1 MAAPSRPRCGPASG
15 SAPWWKSSRA
25 CRAAWTS
32 PWPACSSS
40 ATAFRSA
47 SCRRRARDQAR
58 PPPLPPSD
66 VSIKRPVFATVLSL
80 IIVIFGLFAFQ
91 KLAVREYPNIDP
103 PIITVNTTYKGA
115 AAEIVESQITQ
126 IIEDAVSGIEGIR
139 SMVSTSRE
147 ESSTV
152 SIEFLLTRN
161 VDSAA
166 NDVRDKVSR
175 VLNKLPEAADPPV
188 MAKAETDSRPI
199 MWLAVMSDSMTPM
212 ELTDYAS
219 RYLVDRF
226 SVVPGVAQVTVG
238 GERKYSMRI
247 DLDRAALAARALT
260 VQDVETAIRRQNV
273 DLPAGRIESRMREM
287 SVKTDSSLS
296 TPEQFRA
303 LVVKQTDGYLIRL
316 GEVAKIE
323 LAPENDRSDMLIDG
337 KPTIGLGV
345 YRQSVANA
353 LEISEGV
360 RAELAKVK
368 DSLPPG
374 MQMKLRYDSSEFISQ
389 SIFEVYHA
397 TGIALALVIGV
408 IFIFLR
414 SWRATVIPAVAI
426 PVSIIGSF
434 IILGAFGYSLNV
446 LTLLAMVL
454 AIGLVVDDAIVV
466 LENIHRR
473 IEEGEPPLVA
483 SLRGAQ
489 QIGFAVIATTVVL
502 IAVFVPISLLE
513 GSTGRLFREF
523 GIAMAAAVLFSGFVA
538 LTLTPMLCSKLL
550 HSASDE
556 GILYRITEPVFTGMQ
571 NGYKWLLAKSLDAP
585 IVTLAIGVA
594 AVASI
599 SLLFGAVREEF
610 APLEDRGTFFVQV
623 QGPEGTSLEYTRR
636 YAQEIERRMK
646 TTDKT
651 GVIDG
656 VMTVLAPGFNRPGPV
671 NEAFV
676 TANLKHWH
684 DRQVKQQDLTKEIFP
699 QVLGVPGVN
708 AFVINPPSLGQP
720 AFQAPIQFVIG
731 GPSYEQLDE
740 WADRVIQKA
749 RENDKLLNVRKNY
762 QPTRPELRVSID
774 RLKAAD
780 LGVSLETIGRTL
792 ETMLG
797 QRLVTTFD
805 RDGKQFN
812 VIVRGRAADRS
823 TPSDLSNIYVR
834 SETTRTLIPLSN
846 LVKLQER
853 AIARE
858 LNRVDRMRTITIQAS
873 LAPGYTL
880 GEGLTYMDGVA
891 AAELPPEARVS
902 YRGQSREFRES
913 SAALYVTLALAMVVV
928 FLALAAQ
935 FESWIHPFV
944 IMLGSAPLAILGA
957 LASLWLTG
965 TTLNVFSKIG
975 LVMLVGLVAKN
986 AILIVEFANQL
997 RDTGLKV
1004 REAVLEAA
1012 ATRLRPILMTSI
1024 ATVFGAWP
1032 LANASGAGAESR
1044 QALGVVIIGGMTI
1057 ATLLGLFIV
1066 PVLYR
1071 LVAGFTK
1078 PAGYIARKLSEMQE
1092 EHPIGHGHEHG
1103 HGHGGAHGHQGAAA
1117 E

>member
-1 MAAPSRPRCGPASG
+1 MV
-15 SAPWWKSSRA
+15 
-25 CRAAWTS
+25 
-32 PWPACSSS
+32 
-40 ATAFRSA
+40 
-47 SCRRRARDQAR
+47 
-58 PPPLPPSD
+58 LSD

-80 IIVIFGLFAFQ
+80 VVVIFGLFAFQ

-103 PIITVNTTYKGA
+103 PIISVNTTYKGA

-152 SIEFLLTRN
+152 SIEFLLSRN
-161 VDSAA
+161 VDIAA

-175 VLNKLPEAADPPV
+175 VLNRLPEAAEPPV
-188 MAKAETDSRPI
+188 IAKAETDSRPI
-199 MWLAVMSDSMTPM
+199 MWLALLSDNLTPM
-212 ELTDYAS
+212 DLTDYAS

-238 GERKYSMRI
+238 GERKFSMRV
-247 DLDRAALAARALT
+247 DLDRAALAARGLT
-260 VQDVETAIRRQNV
+260 VQDVESAIRRQNV

-337 KPTIGLGV
+337 KPTIGLGI
-345 YRQSVANA
+345 YRQSTANA

-360 RAELAKVK
+360 RAELAKVR

-374 MQMKLRYDSSEFISQ
+374 MQMRMRYDSSQFISQ
-389 SIFEVYHA
+389 SIYEVHHA

-414 SWRATVIPAVAI
+414 SWRATLIPAIAI

-483 SLRGAQ
+483 ALLGAR

-523 GIAMAAAVLFSGFVA
+523 GIAMAAAVMLSGFVA

-550 HSASDE
+550 KPATEE
-556 GILYRITEPVFTGMQ
+556 GLLHRLTEPVF
-571 NGYKWLLAKSLDAP
+571 NGLQDGYRWLLRRSLNAP
-585 IVTLAIGVA
+585 VITLSLGLACFGFIVALYST
-594 AVASI
+594 
-599 SLLFGAVREEF
+599 VREEF

-623 QGPEGTSLEYTRR
+623 QGPEGTSLQYTRR
-636 YAQEIERRMK
+636 YAEEIERRMRAI
-646 TTDKT
+646 DKS
-651 GVIDG
+651 GAIDG
-656 VMTVLAPGFNRPGPV
+656 VMTILAPGFNRPGPV

-684 DRQVKQQDLTKEIFP
+684 DRSVKQQDLVREIFP

-708 AFVINPPSLGQP
+708 AFPINPPSLGQP
-720 AFQAPIQFVIG
+720 AFQAPVQFVIG
-731 GPSYEQLDE
+731 GPSYETLDE
-740 WADRVIQKA
+740 WAERVIAKA
-749 RENDKLLNVRKNY
+749 RENDRLVNVRKNY
-762 QPTRPELRVSID
+762 QPTRPELRVAID

-797 QRLVTTFD
+797 QRLVTTFE

-812 VIVRGRAADRS
+812 VVVRGRAADRA

-834 SETTRTLIPLSN
+834 SDTSRTLIPLSN
-846 LVKLQER
+846 LVSLTER
-853 AIARE
+853 ANARE
-858 LNRVDRMRTITIQAS
+858 LTRVDRMRTITIQAS
-873 LAPGYTL
+873 LGTGYTL
-880 GEGLTYMDGVA
+880 GEALEYMDQVA
-891 AAELPPEARVS
+891 HQELPSEARVS
-902 YRGQSREFRES
+902 YRGQSREFKES
-913 SAALYVTLALAMVVV
+913 SAALFVTLALAFVVV

-965 TTLNVFSKIG
+965 ATLNVFSKIG
-975 LVMLVGLVAKN
+975 MVMLVGLVAKN

-997 RDTGLKV
+997 RDAGRNV
-1004 REAVLEAA
+1004 AEAVIEASVV
-1012 ATRLRPILMTSI
+1012 RLRPILMTSI

-1032 LANASGAGAESR
+1032 LAYATGAGAESR
-1044 QALGVVIIGGMTI
+1044 QALGIVIIGGMTI

-1066 PVLYR
+1066 PGLYR
-1071 LVAGFTK
+1071 LVAGFTR
-1078 PAGYIARKLSEMQE
+1078 PAGYIARKLSDLQA
-1092 EHPIGHGHEHG
+1092 EHDREPRSHGAA
-1103 HGHGGAHGHQGAAA
+1103 HGGSAA

>member
-1 MAAPSRPRCGPASG
+1 MV
-15 SAPWWKSSRA
+15 
-25 CRAAWTS
+25 
-32 PWPACSSS
+32 
-40 ATAFRSA
+40 
-47 SCRRRARDQAR
+47 
-58 PPPLPPSD
+58 LSD

-80 IIVIFGLFAFQ
+80 VIVIFGLFAFQ
-91 KLAVREYPNIDP
+91 KLAVREYPDIDP

-147 ESSTV
+147 ESSSV
-152 SIEFLLTRN
+152 SIEFLLSRD

-175 VLNKLPEAADPPV
+175 VLNRLPEAADPPV
-188 MAKAETDSRPI
+188 MAKAETDARPI
-199 MWLAVMSDSMTPM
+199 MWLAVLSDSMSAM
-212 ELTDYAS
+212 ELSDYAS

-247 DLDRAALAARALT
+247 DLDRAALAARGLT
-260 VQDVETAIRRQNV
+260 VQDVEAAIRRQNV

-287 SVKTDSSLS
+287 SVKTDSSLN
-296 TPEQFRA
+296 TPEQFRS
-303 LVVKQTDGYLIRL
+303 LVVKQSDGYLIRL

-323 LAPENDRSDMLIDG
+323 LGPENDRSDMLIDG

-360 RAELAKVK
+360 RAELAKVR

-374 MQMKLRYDSSEFISQ
+374 MQIRMRYDSSQFISQ
-389 SIFEVYHA
+389 SIYEVYHA

-414 SWRATVIPAVAI
+414 SWRATLIPAIAI

-523 GIAMAAAVLFSGFVA
+523 GIAMAAAVLLSGFVA

-550 HSASDE
+550 KPANDE
-556 GILYRITEPVFTGMQ
+556 GLLYKVTEPVFAGMQ
-571 NGYKWLLAKSLDAP
+571 NGYRWLLGKAIDAP
-585 IVTLAIGVA
+585 IITLALGVA
-594 AVASI
+594 AIASI
-599 SLLFGAVREEF
+599 GLLLGVVREEF
-610 APLEDRGTFFVQV
+610 APLEDRGSFFVRV

-636 YAQEIERRMK
+636 YAEEIERRMRAA
-646 TTDKT
+646 DKD

-656 VMTVLAPGFNRPGPV
+656 MMTILAPGFNRPGPV
-671 NEAFV
+671 NQAFV

-684 DRQVKQQDLTKEIFP
+684 DRQVKQQALTRDISP
-699 QVLGVPGVN
+699 LLVGARGVPGVN
-708 AFVINPPSLGQP
+708 AFVINPPSLGQS
-720 AFQAPIQFVIG
+720 AFQAPVQFVIG
-731 GPSYEQLDE
+731 GPSYEVLDE
-740 WADRVIQKA
+740 WAERVVLKA
-749 RENDKLLNVRKNY
+749 RENDQLINVRKDY
-762 QPTRPELRVSID
+762 QPTRPELRVAID

-812 VIVRGRAADRS
+812 VIVRGRAEDRVS
-823 TPSDLSNIYVR
+823 PSDLSNIYVR
-834 SETTRTLIPLSN
+834 SDTSRTLIPLSN
-846 LVKLQER
+846 LVTLTER
-853 AIARE
+853 ANARE
-858 LNRVDRMRTITIQAS
+858 LTRVDRMRTITVDAS
-873 LAPGYTL
+873 LATGYTL
-880 GEGLTYMDGVA
+880 GEALEFMEGVA
-891 AAELPPEARVS
+891 QSELPPEARVS
-902 YRGQSREFRES
+902 YRGQSREFQES
-913 SAALYVTLALAMVVV
+913 SAALYVTLALALIVV

-935 FESWIHPFV
+935 FESWIHPVV
-944 IMLGSAPLAILGA
+944 IVLGSAPLAILGA

-997 RDTGLKV
+997 RDAGLKV
-1004 REAVLEAA
+1004 REAVLEAS

-1032 LANASGAGAESR
+1032 LASATGAGAESR
-1044 QALGVVIIGGMTI
+1044 QALGVVIIGGMSI

-1071 LVAGFTK
+1071 LVAGFTR

-1092 EHPIGHGHEHG
+1092 HHPIGRGHVHNP
-1103 HGHGGAHGHQGAAA
+1103 GHGGAPA